1 MIFRGWQK
9 NSLNEWPGK
18 ICSVVWVSGCN
29 FRCPFCYNPD
39 LVLHPEKLPK
49 IEESEVID
57 YLKENKDMLDGVAI
71 TGGEP
76 LIQNKEELVG
86 FIKKVKEL
94 GLQFAV
100 ETNGTNPEMIEFL
113 IKNQLVDYF
122 AMDVKAPLE
131 QEKYNQLTGVQV
143 DLKKIKKSIKIIIDA
158 DVDSEFRT
166 TVVPGLLN
174 QEDILKITDYIKEG
188 KGYYLQKFQPKETV
202 GDVPK
207 VEVYSDEWFEEL
219 KSKVAKKINIK
230 LRT

>member
-1 MIFRGWQK
+1 VG
-9 NSLNEWPGK
+9 
-18 ICSVVWVSGCN
+18 GCN

-39 LVLHPEKLPK
+39 LVLNSEKLPVFDSK
-49 IEESEVID
+49 EILS
-57 YLKENKDMLDGVAI
+57 YLKENQALLDGVTI

-76 LIQNKEELVG
+76 LIQKKEVLID

-94 GLQFAV
+94 NLGVAI

-113 IKNQLVDYF
+113 ITHKLVDYL

-143 DLKKIKKSIKIIIDA
+143 DLKKIKKSIKIIKEAKI
-158 DVDSEFRT
+158 DSEFRT

-188 KGYYLQKFQPKETV
+188 KGYYLQKFQSKETV

-207 VEVYSDEWFEEL
+207 AEVYSDEWFEEL

-230 LRT
+230 LRI